1 MMPMPEQ
8 RKRHGVIVLAAGSSQ
23 RLGQAK
29 ALIEVDGETLVH
41 RALRLALDTQPDDCI
56 VVSGVDEARVANAV
70 SDLACRNVICAD
82 ARLGLA
88 ASLKCGLL
96 ALDPYC
102 QAALIVLTDQP
113 RISSAHLRLLCSRWH
128 MQPEYAVASGYADT
142 LGVPAVLPRA
152 WFAPLM
158 ENGSDHGARDLLRAR
173 PDQVRVVPAPELD
186 FDIDTPG
193 DLARLMNGAP

>member
-1 MMPMPEQ
+1 MMPMREQ
-8 RKRHGVIVLAAGSSQ
+8 AQRHGVIVLAAGSSQ

-56 VVSGVDEARVANAV
+56 VVSGIDEARVANAV

-82 ARLGLA
+82 ANRGLS

-96 ALDPYC
+96 ALDPSC

-113 RISSAHLRLLCSRWH
+113 RITSAHLRLLCGRWRE
-128 MQPEYAVASGYADT
+128 QPECAIASGYADT
-142 LGVPAVLPRA
+142 LGVPAMLPRT
-152 WFAPLM
+152 WFAALI
-158 ENGSDHGARDLLRAR
+158 ENDSDHGARDLLRAR

-193 DLARLMNGAP
+193 DLARLMSGAP

>member
-1 MMPMPEQ
+1 MPEHAG
-8 RKRHGVIVLAAGSSQ
+8 RHGVIVLAAGSSQ

-29 ALIEVDGETLVH
+29 ALIEVEGETLVH

-56 VVSGVDEARVANAV
+56 VVSGTDEARVANAV

-96 ALDPYC
+96 ALDPSC

-113 RISSAHLRLLCSRWH
+113 RISSAHLRLLCSRWY
-128 MQPEYAVASGYADT
+128 MQPEFAIASGYADT
-142 LGVPAVLPRA
+142 LGVPAMLPRT
-152 WFAPLM
+152 WFSPLM
-158 ENGSDHGARDLLRAR
+158 ENDSDQGARDLLRAR
-173 PDQVRVVPAPELD
+173 PDQVQVVPAPELG

-193 DLARLMNGAP
+193 DLERLMSGAP